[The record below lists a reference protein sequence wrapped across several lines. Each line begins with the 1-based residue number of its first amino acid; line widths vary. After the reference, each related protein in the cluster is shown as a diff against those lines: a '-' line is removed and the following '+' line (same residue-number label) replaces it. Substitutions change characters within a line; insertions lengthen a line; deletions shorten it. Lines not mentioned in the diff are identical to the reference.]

1 MTCSPAASGTGLQVM
16 PISTMKRLLTFVLLT
31 LFTQGIP
38 SAFADHAV
46 RVEVKLSTSH
56 DDPKN
61 SQAEVVNKQ
70 MTVVLAG
77 SAKSGGDKL
86 TVKARFYADDLKTDQ
101 LVVEKEL
108 QTETTLMSGRVEV
121 PLTAV
126 TFNFTPAHA
135 KSTGTG
141 RRAKS
146 VRVPASGRRYH
157 GWVVEVLKGSEV
169 VGQAASHPSLV
180 ESRNQ

>member
-1 MTCSPAASGTGLQVM
+1 MKLVLRLALLALCAACIPA
-16 PISTMKRLLTFVLLT
+16 
-31 LFTQGIP
+31 
-38 SAFADHAV
+38 AFADHAV
-46 RVEVKLSTSH
+46 KVEVKLFTSH
-56 DDPKN
+56 DDPKG
-61 SQAEVVNKQ
+61 SQAEVVSKQ

-86 TVKARFYADDLKTDQ
+86 TVKARFYADDLKTDK

-108 QTETTLMSGRVEV
+108 QAETTLQSGRIEV
-121 PLTAV
+121 PLSAV

-135 KSTGTG
+135 KSNGSG

-157 GWVVEVLKGSEV
+157 GWAVEVFKGNEI
-169 VGQAASHPSLV
+169 VGDAASHPTLQSKKL
-180 ESRNQ
+180 